1 MKPRND
7 TKFVSLGTMNRYS
20 AFAATEPDS
29 PIPPKQS
36 NDDKLDSLCP
46 KKNNEEELVSS
57 ALSADD
63 DARRENLSDSEDV
76 DDGKS

>member
-20 AFAATEPDS
+20 AFAATETDS
-29 PIPPKQS
+29 PISPKQR
-36 NDDKLDSLCP
+36 NDDELVSPSP
-46 KKNNEEELVSS
+46 KKKSEEELVSF

-63 DARRENLSDSEDV
+63 DAWRENLSDSEDV
-76 DDGKS
+76 GDEKS